1 MYMQTRIIKFTNT
14 NQNIVLLILVSK
26 LKNRLIKLKF
36 AHQQICI

>member
-14 NQNIVLLILVSK
+14 NQNVVLLILVSK
-26 LKNRLIKLKF
+26 LKNHLIKLKF

>member
-1 MYMQTRIIKFTNT
+1 MYMQIQIAKFTNT
-14 NQNIVLLILVSK
+14 NRNIALLILVSK